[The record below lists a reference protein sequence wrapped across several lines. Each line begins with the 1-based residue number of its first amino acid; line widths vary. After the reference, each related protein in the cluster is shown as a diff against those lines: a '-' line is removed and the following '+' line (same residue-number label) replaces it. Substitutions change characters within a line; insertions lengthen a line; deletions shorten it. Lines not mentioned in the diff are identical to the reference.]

1 MRRDDPYP
9 GTSVGTDWDLPVDPL
24 FLSECQV
31 KVTDPDGAIGY
42 GHIERSTR
50 RSCMTG

>member
-31 KVTDPDGAIGY
+31 RVTDPMAQWLRPL
-42 GHIERSTR
+42 ERSTR
-50 RSCMTG
+50 RSCTTG